1 MFSKL
6 PFIADFKAVSAPAGL
21 THGTSEIT
29 KNAARQTAA
38 QQQN

>member
-6 PFIADFKAVSAPAGL
+6 PFIADFRAVSAPAGL
-21 THGTSEIT
+21 THGTSEISE
-29 KNAARQTAA
+29 KAARQTAE